1 MILSASGT
9 ERPRMRSITR
19 RIFRGE
25 ELIYRLMARA
35 SSILLT
41 LCGGRRFSP
50 QTGMPPENTGRG
62 EFSELV
68 SHHSL
73 MDIDGNK
80 LVSVVHRE
88 REPDKI
94 GGDRGGPAPGLDDLF
109 LAGSRHRL
117 YLGEKPRVYVRSF
130 FERSSHAVI
139 PILRLFAALNDI
151 LVRLQLVMPGLLPL
165 RVPAP
170 GRYGEEDQASQ
181 AAIEQV
187 YR

>member
-94 GGDRGGPAPGLDDLF
+94 GEFRSEEHTSELQ
-109 LAGSRHRL
+109 SRLHL
-117 YLGEKPRVYVRSF
+117 
-130 FERSSHAVI
+130 
-139 PILRLFAALNDI
+139 
-151 LVRLQLVMPGLLPL
+151 
-165 RVPAP
+165 
-170 GRYGEEDQASQ
+170 
-181 AAIEQV
+181 
-187 YR
+187 